1 MVSHSHLLDNPFMK
15 NILIIALS
23 LISLRFVSQTVTAQN
38 QEWIVNSS
46 TVKFKIKNAGFN
58 IDGAFGGLIAKIFF
72 DPSKNYGNSIE
83 ATIESKSINTG
94 NGTRDG
100 HLKKTDYFDVASFP
114 IITMRATLF
123 GKEKDGSFRGYFK
136 LSIKGKTKDVL
147 VPFTFTEKDGKAI
160 IKGSFTINRLDF
172 GVGES
177 SMILSN
183 NATITIEVN
192 AKKK

>member
-1 MVSHSHLLDNPFMK
+1 MK

-23 LISLRFVSQTVTAQN
+23 LISLRFVSQTVTTQN

-46 TVKFKIKNAGFN
+46 TVKFKIKNAGFTT
-58 IDGAFGGLIAKIFF
+58 DGAFGGLITKIHF

-100 HLKKTDYFDVASFP
+100 HLKKTDYFDVVSFP

-136 LSIKGKTKDVL
+136 LTIKGKTKDVL

-172 GVGES
+172 GIGES

-183 NATITIEVN
+183 NATIIIEVN
-192 AKKK
+192 ATKK

>member
-1 MVSHSHLLDNPFMK
+1 MK

>member
-1 MVSHSHLLDNPFMK
+1 MK
-15 NILIIALS
+15 KIVFIALS
-23 LISLRFVSQTVTAQN
+23 IISFVFVSQNVTAQN

-58 IDGAFGGLIAKIFF
+58 VDGSFNGLTAKIIF
-72 DPSKNYGNSIE
+72 DASKGFGNSIE
-83 ATIESKSINTG
+83 ANIESKSVSTG

-100 HLKKTDYFDVASFP
+100 HLKKTDYFDVSTFP
-114 IITMRATLF
+114 IINMKATLF
-123 GKEKDGSFRGYFK
+123 GKETDGNFRGHFK
-136 LSIKGKTKDVL
+136 LTIKGKTKDVL
-147 VPFTFTEKDGKAI
+147 VPFTFIEKDGKVI

-177 SMILSN
+177 SIILSD

-192 AKKK
+192 AIKK

>member
-1 MVSHSHLLDNPFMK
+1 MK
-15 NILIIALS
+15 NIFFLALS
-23 LISLRFVSQTVTAQN
+23 LIGFSFFSEAPLTDN
-38 QEWIVNSS
+38 QEWAVSSS

-58 IDGAFGGLIAKIFF
+58 VDGTFSGLTAKIFF
-72 DPSKNYGNSIE
+72 DASKNYGNSID
-83 ATIESKSINTG
+83 ASIESKTVNTG

-100 HLKKTDYFDVASFP
+100 HLKKASYFDVAKFP
-114 IITMRATLF
+114 SINMKATLF
-123 GKEKDGSFRGYFK
+123 GKEANGSFRGYFK
-136 LSIKGKTKDVL
+136 LTIKGITKDVL

-160 IKGSFTINRLDF
+160 LKGSFTINRLDF

-192 AKKK
+192 AIKK

>member
-38 QEWIVNSS
+38 KEWIVNSS

-192 AKKK
+192 AIKK